1 MRSILTKSV
10 PLYSAFLLFL
20 MGGLLSFVLVQQQ
33 FKHSHSGADEPITQ
47 PISRSISC
55 DVTSTR
61 LGGFEYIRPLLFVD
75 KSCESPDLINIK
87 QEIEKTI
94 ALYDKNGLVTNASVF
109 LRDFDHSNWISI
121 HDEAE
126 YHPGSLF
133 KIPML
138 FAWLHLADKDPAL
151 LNKSFLFDGVKD
163 ANLPVQNYEPGKS
176 LEKGKHYTVRQL
188 LALLILHS
196 DNQAHW
202 LLTQN
207 LPQGAKEQ
215 VFIDLGIGVPIA
227 SEQDNRIHITA
238 RQFSTFMKAL
248 VNSSYLSQE
257 NSEFALSLLAQT
269 EFKEGFINGLPR
281 GTKVAHKFG
290 EWDDQQQFEL
300 HESGIIYV
308 KNRPYLLTIM
318 SKGTERKA
326 LPGLLSA
333 VTRTVYEQIG
343 KAFK

>member
-1 MRSILTKSV
+1 
-10 PLYSAFLLFL
+10 LFL
-20 MGGLLSFVLVQQQ
+20 AGGLLSFVFTKQQ
-33 FKHSHSGADEPITQ
+33 FRNLIAEKPIHQ
-47 PISRSISC
+47 SVSRSITC

-61 LGGFEYIRPLLFVD
+61 LGGFEYIRPLLYVD
-75 KSCESPDLINIK
+75 KSCESPDLISIK

-94 ALYDKNGLVTNASVF
+94 ALYDKNGLITNASVF

-121 HDEAE
+121 QDDVE

-138 FAWLHLADKDPAL
+138 FAWLHLVDKDPGL
-151 LNKSFLFDGVKD
+151 LNKSFLFEGVKD
-163 ANLPVQNYEPGKS
+163 ADLPVQNYVPGKS
-176 LEKGKHYTVRQL
+176 LEKGTRYTVKQL
-188 LALLILHS
+188 LALLIIHS
-196 DNQAHW
+196 DNQAQW

-227 SEQDNRIHITA
+227 SEEDNRIRITA

-269 EFKEGFINGLPR
+269 EFKAGFVKGLPE

-290 EWDDQQQFEL
+290 EWDDQKQFEL

-308 KNRPYLLTIM
+308 KNRPFLLTIM

-333 VTRTVYEQIG
+333 ITRTVYEQIG
-343 KAFK
+343 KVIK

>member
-1 MRSILTKSV
+1 M
-10 PLYSAFLLFL
+10 
-20 MGGLLSFVLVQQQ
+20 
-33 FKHSHSGADEPITQ
+33 
-47 PISRSISC
+47 
-55 DVTSTR
+55 
-61 LGGFEYIRPLLFVD
+61 
-75 KSCESPDLINIK
+75 
-87 QEIEKTI
+87 
-94 ALYDKNGLVTNASVF
+94 
-109 LRDFDHSNWISI
+109 
-121 HDEAE
+121 
-126 YHPGSLF
+126 
-133 KIPML
+133 
-138 FAWLHLADKDPAL
+138 
-151 LNKSFLFDGVKD
+151 
-163 ANLPVQNYEPGKS
+163 
-176 LEKGKHYTVRQL
+176 
-188 LALLILHS
+188 
-196 DNQAHW
+196 
-202 LLTQN
+202 
-207 LPQGAKEQ
+207 
-215 VFIDLGIGVPIA
+215 GIGVPIA